1 MWRWRI
7 SFPVL
12 VGAGLLVAPSAA
24 QDLFQSVPPVQPS
37 KPAPPHPHRPPR
49 PPSANQ
55 NAQPDTTAVTPQPP
69 VASTTVTG
77 AIAWDQATG
86 RYGVSWN
93 QPTEQRAAEIA
104 LSECGVSG
112 CRVVMHFGSAMC
124 AALATTPGGKEAGA
138 AFRRDRDDARF
149 AALTNCE
156 KRGVAGCALRI
167 TDCNR

>member
-24 QDLFQSVPPVQPS
+24 QDHFQSVPPVQPS

-77 AIAWDQATG
+77 RSLGTRPPAGTASPGTN
-86 RYGVSWN
+86 RRN
-93 QPTEQRAAEIA
+93 
-104 LSECGVSG
+104 
-112 CRVVMHFGSAMC
+112 SA
-124 AALATTPGGKEAGA
+124 PP
-138 AFRRDRDDARF
+138 R
-149 AALTNCE
+149 
-156 KRGVAGCALRI
+156 
-167 TDCNR
+167 